1 MEEARAL
8 VACLDNWNVITIIVR
23 LILSMVCGGI
33 IGLTR
38 SVKRRGAG
46 FKTHSLVCLG
56 SALVMMTG
64 QYIYENFGAI
74 SDIAR
79 LAAQVV
85 SGVGFL
91 GVGTIMVTRDNHI
104 KGLTTAAGLWTC
116 AGIGLS
122 IGIGFY
128 SGAVVTTV
136 LVLFIYKFMG
146 RIDEIAYEH
155 SRVLD
160 VYIEFESRR
169 VIAAFLSAVKEK
181 NYKIIQMELNK
192 SKKNKDEIVNA
203 TLVLEVAEKLK
214 HDAVIDELNQMPGVE
229 YAEEI

>member
-8 VACLDNWNVITIIVR
+8 AACLDNWNVITIIVR

>member
-1 MEEARAL
+1 MKAVQEL
-8 VACLDNWNVITIIVR
+8 SIYLDGWNLITIIIR
-23 LILSMVCGGI
+23 LILAMICGGV

-91 GVGTIMVTRDNHI
+91 GVGTIMVTRDNHV

-128 SGAVVTTV
+128 SGAIVTTI
-136 LVLFIYKFMG
+136 LVLFIYRFMG

-169 VIAAFLSAVKEK
+169 VIAAFLNALKEK

-203 TLVLEVAEKLK
+203 MLVLEVGAKIR
-214 HDAVIDELNQMPGVE
+214 HDVIIDELNSMPGVE